1 VTPRSAHPA
10 PANGG
15 PILPGAAVDEADFT
29 VVDVETTGLSTD
41 RGDRVCEIGM
51 VRIRGGAVMDTFGSL
66 VDPTVPISAG
76 AYAVNGISPAMLAGA
91 PLFPDILDR
100 VASIL
105 ADAVLVAY
113 NAPFDVG
120 FINNEFLLA
129 GRPKLPNR
137 VVDALALARQLL
149 PGRQRYPQASVAAL
163 LGISYP
169 VKHRAL
175 EDAMV
180 TAKILMHFQS
190 MLKAF
195 GYANVADLG
204 RKDIGRE
211 VGARR
216 AGKIIEALRSGG
228 DLWIR
233 YLSPLDGEITQRIV
247 TPVRVPGSAG
257 DDPAPSVIEA
267 FCHVLQERKKFR
279 VDCIL
284 DVRPVDAAIARPG
297 AGAPGSR
304 REW

>member
-1 VTPRSAHPA
+1 MTPASRHTAASLP
-10 PANGG
+10 PV
-15 PILPGAAVDEADFT
+15 PGAAIDDEDFT

-51 VRIRGGAVMDTFGSL
+51 VRIRGGAVMETFGSL
-66 VDPTVPISAG
+66 VDPTVPVSAG

-91 PLFPDILDR
+91 PLFADVLPR
-100 VASIL
+100 VEAMLSSS
-105 ADAVLVAY
+105 VLVAY

-120 FINNEFLLA
+120 FLNNEFLLA
-129 GRPKLPNR
+129 GRPSLRNR
-137 VVDALALARQLL
+137 VVDALALARQLI
-149 PGRQRYPQASVAAL
+149 PGRPRYPQASVAAL

-180 TAKILMHFQS
+180 TGKILMHFQS

-195 GYANVADLG
+195 GHVEASDLA

-211 VGARR
+211 ILSQR
-216 AGKIIEALRSGG
+216 AEKIAGALRSGG

-247 TPVRVPGSAG
+247 TPVAGGRPGG
-257 DDPAPSVIEA
+257 DPLPAVIEA
-267 FCHVLQERKKFR
+267 FCHVLQERRKFR

-284 DVRPVDAAIARPG
+284 DVRPVDADRTDGLPANSGLPRA
-297 AGAPGSR
+297 
-304 REW
+304 

>member
-1 VTPRSAHPA
+1 VTPTRRHSAAGPGPA
-10 PANGG
+10 PAFG
-15 PILPGAAVDEADFT
+15 PAIDEADFT

-51 VRIRGGAVMDTFGSL
+51 VRVRGGAVMETYGTL

-91 PLFPDILDR
+91 PLFPDVLPR
-100 VASIL
+100 VASML
-105 ADAVLVAY
+105 SDAVLVAY

-120 FINNEFLLA
+120 FLNNEFLLA
-129 GRPKLPNR
+129 GRPAPANR
-137 VVDALALARQLL
+137 VVDALALARQLI
-149 PGRQRYPQASVAAL
+149 PGRPRYPQAAVAAL

-180 TAKILMHFQS
+180 TAKILMHFLS

-195 GYANVADLG
+195 GHANVSDLE
-204 RKDIGRE
+204 RRDIGRA
-211 VGARR
+211 VGGQRAAR
-216 AGKIIEALRSGG
+216 IVEALGAGG

-233 YLSPLDGEITQRIV
+233 YLSPSDGEITQRIV
-247 TPVRVPGSAG
+247 TPVRSPGKSPTGAVPTE
-257 DDPAPSVIEA
+257 IEA
-267 FCHVLQERKKFR
+267 FCHVLQERRRFR

-284 DVRPVDAAIARPG
+284 DVRPVDAGRSPGISGIALP
-297 AGAPGSR
+297 
-304 REW
+304 ETE

>member
-1 VTPRSAHPA
+1 MASPA
-10 PANGG
+10 G
-15 PILPGAAVDEADFT
+15 PDPGAPVDETDFT

-51 VRIRGGAVMDTFGSL
+51 VRIRGGAVMETFGTL
-66 VDPTVPISAG
+66 VDPTVPVSAG

-91 PLFPDILDR
+91 PLFPDVLPR
-100 VASIL
+100 VAAMLS
-105 ADAVLVAY
+105 DAVLVAY

-120 FINNEFLLA
+120 FLNNEFLLA
-129 GRPKLPNR
+129 GRPALGNR
-137 VVDALALARQLL
+137 VVDALALARQLI
-149 PGRQRYPQASVAAL
+149 PGRPRYPQASVAAL

-169 VKHRAL
+169 VRHRAM

-180 TAKILMHFQS
+180 TAKILMHFLS

-195 GYANVADLG
+195 GHSTVSDLG

-211 VGARR
+211 VGGQRAARI
-216 AGKIIEALRSGG
+216 AGALGAGG

-247 TPVRVPGSAG
+247 TPVRAAG
-257 DDPAPSVIEA
+257 KGAAGILPAEIEA
-267 FCHVLQERKKFR
+267 FCHVLQERRRFR

-284 DVRPVDAAIARPG
+284 DVRPVETGRSPG
-297 AGAPGSR
+297 FPGLTVT
-304 REW
+304 EAE